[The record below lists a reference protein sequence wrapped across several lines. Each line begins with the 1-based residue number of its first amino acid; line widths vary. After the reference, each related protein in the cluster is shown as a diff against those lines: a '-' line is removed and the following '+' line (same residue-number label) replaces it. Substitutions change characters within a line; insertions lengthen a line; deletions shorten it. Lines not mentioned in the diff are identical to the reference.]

1 MARTHRKQRHAQE
14 RALIAPYAKK
24 AQKAAGVSV
33 TPKNEP
39 SSCKGRSRATSG
51 TRTKQSNERNKN
63 KRAEKGGDLEA
74 GARGAGDRRLL
85 ILIHAGRY
93 LRGDEP
99 LPSLPGHA
107 LPPPP
112 RSRET
117 HLENEAKTPNDF
129 RKTTKENDRNF
140 ARNRGEEQRRAD
152 SGWNWARG
160 LRFGEC
166 GGGFERDE
174 QAIARAVLA
183 GVGVFVSRARVY
195 TRREAWGF
203 GSVDLRCG
211 PLLGYK

>member
-1 MARTHRKQRHAQE
+1 MPRTHRKQRHAQE

-39 SSCKGRSRATSG
+39 SSRKGRSRATSG
-51 TRTKQSNERNKN
+51 TRTSER
-63 KRAEKGGDLEA
+63 RKGGDLEA
-74 GARGAGDRRLL
+74 GARRAGDRRLL
-85 ILIHAGRY
+85 ILVHAGRY

-166 GGGFERDE
+166 GRGFERDE
-174 QAIARAVLA
+174 QAIGRAVLA

-211 PLLGYK
+211 AFTGL

>member
-1 MARTHRKQRHAQE
+1 MPAAIFAAMSPFPPFPAMLFLLRLAPAKRTWKTKRK
-14 RALIAPYAKK
+14 P
-24 AQKAAGVSV
+24 
-33 TPKNEP
+33 
-39 SSCKGRSRATSG
+39 
-51 TRTKQSNERNKN
+51 
-63 KRAEKGGDLEA
+63 
-74 GARGAGDRRLL
+74 
-85 ILIHAGRY
+85 
-93 LRGDEP
+93 
-99 LPSLPGHA
+99 
-107 LPPPP
+107 
-112 RSRET
+112 
-117 HLENEAKTPNDF
+117 PNDF

-166 GGGFERDE
+166 GRGFERDE

-211 PLLGYK
+211 AFTGL